1 MLTSFVS
8 LLDRRNFRQS
18 HADQAFKATDMEQK
32 EELAEFDE
40 SVPLTAE
47 DEEGNV
53 TTVMEATTYDGETL
67 TELEEALSQLTKGQS
82 RSAVTAWAELDTAVN
97 LYSVDVATTPFSAT
111 WRNDAIY

>member
-82 RSAVTAWAELDTAVN
+82 RSAVTARV
-97 LYSVDVATTPFSAT
+97 T
-111 WRNDAIY
+111 WH

>member
-1 MLTSFVS
+1 M
-8 LLDRRNFRQS
+8 
-18 HADQAFKATDMEQK
+18 TDMEQK

-67 TELEEALSQLTKGQS
+67 TQLEEALSQLTKG
-82 RSAVTAWAELDTAVN
+82 RELRDGLRAT
-97 LYSVDVATTPFSAT
+97 VDAH
-111 WRNDAIY
+111 WY

>member
-1 MLTSFVS
+1 M
-8 LLDRRNFRQS
+8 
-18 HADQAFKATDMEQK
+18 TDMEQK

-67 TELEEALSQLTKGQS
+67 TQLEEALSQLTKGK
-82 RSAVTAWAELDTAVN
+82 ELRGGLRAT
-97 LYSVDVATTPFSAT
+97 VDAH
-111 WRNDAIY
+111 WY

>member
-1 MLTSFVS
+1 
-8 LLDRRNFRQS
+8 
-18 HADQAFKATDMEQK
+18 MEQK

-67 TELEEALSQLTKGQS
+67 TQLEEALSQLTKG
-82 RSAVTAWAELDTAVN
+82 RELRDGLRAT
-97 LYSVDVATTPFSAT
+97 VDAH
-111 WRNDAIY
+111 WY

>member
-1 MLTSFVS
+1 
-8 LLDRRNFRQS
+8 
-18 HADQAFKATDMEQK
+18 MEQK

-67 TELEEALSQLTKGQS
+67 TQLEEALSQLTKGK
-82 RSAVTAWAELDTAVN
+82 ELRGGLRAT
-97 LYSVDVATTPFSAT
+97 VDAH
-111 WRNDAIY
+111 WY